1 MNVSSESFLSFLSVQ
16 TELSVLTSHPIL
28 VEGVLRVSSLKA
40 RMCEDV
46 SEIQME
52 SSLER
57 SVNSLDI
64 N

>member
-28 VEGVLRVSSLKA
+28 VEGGLRVSSLKA

-46 SEIQME
+46 SEIQTE